1 MIKNKMHRLGALQF
15 QIMKILWAR
24 RQATVADV
32 HEALTGGAELAYTT
46 VATMLRKMEARG
58 LVKHHNAGRTFVY
71 QAAIAEDAVT
81 RSMADDLLDRVFEGS
96 LADMVSHLLT
106 THEVNRDELSRMEKL
121 IADKRRKS

>member
-1 MIKNKMHRLGALQF
+1 MIQNKMHRLGALQF

-32 HEALTGGAELAYTT
+32 HEALAGGAELAYTT

-58 LVKHHNAGRTFVY
+58 LVKHHNAGRSFVY

-106 THEVNRDELSRMEKL
+106 THEVNREELIRMEKL